1 MISLTRI
8 FLHNWHRFD
17 HKVIEVED
25 SLYLAGANGTGKSSV
40 LDAMQVVLIAD
51 LQKIRFNSSAQQGQ
65 ERSER
70 TLDTYVRGKIG
81 EDRWLR
87 PGNTVAYLALEFCD
101 RLHDTKLTV
110 GACIEAG
117 EGKGSSGD
125 RMYFILAEA
134 LDPSLFLRDGRE
146 LARRELKQLLK
157 NRRGARS
164 FDHVNEY
171 LEQML
176 DRLGGLNPRFPEL
189 FLRALTFQPIRN
201 IGEFVERWLLQE
213 KRLDTETLR
222 QVKERLDQLSR
233 ASNEVKEK
241 LGALRAI
248 IERQAEVRRL
258 RDRHAEYTVLV
269 CLLRVIELDRRAM
282 ALAER
287 IIETE
292 NQIAEA
298 RREIGRVQSS
308 LKGAQ
313 DAFFEARMR
322 LEKSDVV
329 RRRNDLQRQLGEAE
343 QQTGEI
349 ERRWTALRG
358 DLQREASAFQPL
370 LEANALEPAEAEKL
384 RDLGAEAAALT
395 DGQPPPERLPG
406 LIDETFPLL
415 EEAFNRVKGRQV
427 RINDQCNE
435 LL

>member
-87 PGNTVAYLALEFCD
+87 PGNTVAYLALEFWD
-101 RLHDTKLTV
+101 RMHDAKLTI
-110 GACIEAG
+110 GACLEAG
-117 EGKGSSGD
+117 EGNGSSGD

-134 LDPSLFLRDGRE
+134 LDPGLFLRDGRE

-222 QVKERLDQLSR
+222 QVKERLDQLLR

-248 IERQAEVRRL
+248 IERQAEVKRL
-258 RDRHAEYTVLV
+258 RDRRAEYTVLTA
-269 CLLRVIELDRRAM
+269 LLRVVAVERRTKS
-282 ALAER
+282 LLGQ
-287 IIETE
+287 IGET
-292 NQIAEA
+292 
-298 RREIGRVQSS
+298 
-308 LKGAQ
+308 
-313 DAFFEARMR
+313 
-322 LEKSDVV
+322 
-329 RRRNDLQRQLGEAE
+329 QRQIGEA
-343 QQTGEI
+343 QAEI
-349 ERRWTALRG
+349 ANVQLSLAG
-358 DLQREASAFQPL
+358 AREALFKA
-370 LEANALEPAEAEKL
+370 
-384 RDLGAEAAALT
+384 R
-395 DGQPPPERLPG
+395 
-406 LIDETFPLL
+406 
-415 EEAFNRVKGRQV
+415 
-427 RINDQCNE
+427 
-435 LL
+435 